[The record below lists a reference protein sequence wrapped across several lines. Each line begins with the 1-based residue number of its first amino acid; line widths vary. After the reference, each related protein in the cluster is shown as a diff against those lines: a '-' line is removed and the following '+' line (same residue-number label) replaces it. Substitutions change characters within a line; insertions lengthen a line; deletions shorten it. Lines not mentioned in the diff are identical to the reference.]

1 MARAPKPYTCPLK
14 DSKSCTTCGKITF
27 TKGKVA
33 PAKPA
38 PKPVP
43 CKKGTKGCK
52 RDQTQDISKRGPSVP
67 MDETAGTAWGDGDQF
82 GTTGLGACSFV
93 VVFDKEYVAG
103 SHIPPARQDANG
115 QITATGVEVIDDH
128 IKRLAAKLPLIK
140 GPRACLILTATI
152 MDADTLDHIKKKLA
166 EKGITKC
173 NPMTYDAAKTRAA
186 GKFGTFVLHRTNNAW
201 PPKIGGDLQK

>member
-14 DSKSCTTCGKITF
+14 DSKSCTTCGKVTF

-67 MDETAGTAWGDGDQF
+67 MD
-82 GTTGLGACSFV
+82 GLGACSFV

-103 SHIPPARQDANG
+103 SHIPPARMDANG
-115 QITATGVEVIDDH
+115 KLTATGVEVIDDH
-128 IKRLAAKLPLIK
+128 INRLSLKLPLIK

-152 MDADTLDHIKKKLA
+152 LDADTLEHIKKKLA
-166 EKGITKC
+166 EKGIAKC

-186 GKFGTFVLHRTNNAW
+186 GKLGVFFLHRKNNVW
-201 PPKIGGDLQK
+201 PPGIGGDLQK